1 MIDEK
6 KEEGGGTEAED
17 AVYSLLS
24 CFKNIYNYEKTWPH
38 REKIIAKGIS
48 DKRLLSKM
56 YKCTWNLTIR

>member
-24 CFKNIYNYEKTWPH
+24 CFKNIYNYSHKC
-38 REKIIAKGIS
+38 KINI
-48 DKRLLSKM
+48 
-56 YKCTWNLTIR
+56 